1 MIPEIIIGIIVVIL
15 LCGIGMSLIRSI
27 NKGKSMSYSPDPYQ
41 LVISVC
47 PWKDKKGGP
56 FGL

>member
-1 MIPEIIIGIIVVIL
+1 MVPEISIGIAVVIF
-15 LCGIGMSLIRSI
+15 LCGIGMSLIKSI
-27 NKGKSMSYSPDPYQ
+27 NKKKYKDYSPDPYQ